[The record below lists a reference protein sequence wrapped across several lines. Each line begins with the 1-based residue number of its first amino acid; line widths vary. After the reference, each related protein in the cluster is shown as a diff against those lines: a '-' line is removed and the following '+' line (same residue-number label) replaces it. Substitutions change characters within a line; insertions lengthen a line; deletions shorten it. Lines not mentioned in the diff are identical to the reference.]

1 MMVNNDIRH
10 GKDKLELLGKKVI
23 HYQHHAHFLDVF
35 LTLKVIPKGLEI
47 KKTKCIRVTDNKFM
61 EKWNVTLQNTG
72 MTLMHQLQEKG
83 VVIHAQTYSDFF
95 DQIKNSL
102 SNAISINDVRDL
114 AEKFTVEQNELFN
127 RRITKFIKVAKQPDI
142 RDLRKRMQI
151 LRTLSKG
158 LHELYQT
165 QAEKLHHI
173 TTGKK
178 RTTEQHLTGN
188 EVNQEK
194 LEGQDKHKPHN
205 VTVIF

>member
-1 MMVNNDIRH
+1 
-10 GKDKLELLGKKVI
+10 
-23 HYQHHAHFLDVF
+23 
-35 LTLKVIPKGLEI
+35 
-47 KKTKCIRVTDNKFM
+47 M

-83 VVIHAQTYSDFF
+83 VVIHVQTYSDFF

-102 SNAISINDVRDL
+102 SNAISIYDIRDL
-114 AEKFTVEQNELFN
+114 AEKFAVEQNELFN

-188 EVNQEK
+188 EVHQEK